1 MTRILALLL
10 TCLIVGS
17 FASWAT
23 YAQAAPPP
31 PAAPGK
37 IESGRDAERSLNLP
51 PAHDPGTLCY
61 TPNGWCQAAQRGIT
75 GTPGI
80 RRRDPTLGPVALA
93 ESARR

>member
-75 GTPGI
+75 GTPCTCPGLG
-80 RRRDPTLGPVALA
+80 DGTLH
-93 ESARR
+93 